1 MKSVRIRS
9 YFGSHFS
16 AFGLNT
22 ERDGLSLCIQSEC
35 GKMRTRKTPNTDTF
49 YAVDN
54 LNVFFSENTAKHP
67 NEFLDRTGLI
77 GMKIVLKLI

>member
-1 MKSVRIRS
+1 
-9 YFGSHFS
+9 
-16 AFGLNT
+16 
-22 ERDGLSLCIQSEC
+22 
-35 GKMRTRKTPNTDTF
+35 MRTRITPNTDTF

-54 LNVFFSENTAKHP
+54 LNVFFSENAAKHP